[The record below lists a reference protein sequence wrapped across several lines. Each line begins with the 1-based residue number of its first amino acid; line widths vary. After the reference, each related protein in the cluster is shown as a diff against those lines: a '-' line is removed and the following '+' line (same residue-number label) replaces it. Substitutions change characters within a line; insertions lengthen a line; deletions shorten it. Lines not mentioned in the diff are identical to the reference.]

1 MAVTRKR
8 CVLLVASGPDRG
20 KEILVTGNR
29 FRCGKSPDND
39 LVIADE
45 TVSRYH
51 FEVVEEES
59 GYLVRDVGSTNG
71 TIVDGARIREA
82 YLRSGATVTAGR
94 VRIQVRLP
102 SERAKENGHQNPA
115 TIPFDATLTF
125 RQAKEKWS
133 NEFERRYV
141 SWLLKETGGNI
152 SSAARLAEMDRK
164 YLHKLKKKHGL

>member
-1 MAVTRKR
+1 MSLSRKR

-29 FRCGKSPDND
+29 FRVGKNPDND

-45 TVSRYH
+45 TVSRNH
-51 FEVVEEES
+51 FEVVEEEG

-82 YLRSGATVTAGR
+82 YLRSGATITAGR

-102 SERAKENGHQNPA
+102 IERVKGDGQQAPVA
-115 TIPFDATLTF
+115 LPFDTSLSF
-125 RQAKEKWS
+125 KEAKEKWS
-133 NEFERRYV
+133 DDFERRYV
-141 SWLLKETGGNI
+141 AWLLKETHGNI

-164 YLHKLKKKHGL
+164 YLHKLKKKHNV

>member
-1 MAVTRKR
+1 MAMTRKR
-8 CVLLVASGPDRG
+8 CVLVVSSGPDRG
-20 KEILVTGNR
+20 KELLVTGNR
-29 FRCGKSPDND
+29 FRVGKSPDND

-51 FEVVEEES
+51 LEIVREDG

-82 YLRSGATVTAGR
+82 YLRSGATITAGR

-102 SERAKENGHQNPA
+102 LERVAGDAKPSSQ

-125 RQAKEKWS
+125 RQAKEKW
-133 NEFERRYV
+133 NNDFERRYV

-164 YLHKLKKKHGL
+164 YLHKLKKKHSL

>member
-1 MAVTRKR
+1 M
-8 CVLLVASGPDRG
+8 
-20 KEILVTGNR
+20 
-29 FRCGKSPDND
+29 GKSPDND
-39 LVIADE
+39 LVIVDE

-82 YLRSGATVTAGR
+82 YLRSGATITAGR

-102 SERAKENGHQNPA
+102 IERTGDDRQENQDSD
-115 TIPFDATLTF
+115 PFDTSLSF

-133 NEFERRYV
+133 NDFERRYV
-141 SWLLKETGGNI
+141 MWLLKETGGNI

-164 YLHKLKKKHGL
+164 YLHKLKKKHDI

>member
-1 MAVTRKR
+1 MTISRKR
-8 CVLLVASGPDRG
+8 CVLLIISGPDRG

-29 FRCGKSPDND
+29 FRVGKNPDND
-39 LVIADE
+39 LVVADE

-51 FEVVEEES
+51 FDVVYEDG

-102 SERAKENGHQNPA
+102 VERLQSEPGMGPA

-125 RQAKEKWS
+125 RQAKDKWT
-133 NEFERRYV
+133 NDFERRYV
-141 SWLLKETGGNI
+141 AWLLKETGGNI

-164 YLHKLKKKHGL
+164 YLHKLKKKHKL